1 MDKIVQEAKSLREE
15 IDSLPSVKEYYRLKS
30 LYEADE
36 ELAEMRK
43 EIARLKKEGKEEER
57 KNLLA
62 VYQNHP
68 LTISPIKEYV
78 CDSLILT
85 FTIVPTKEMSP
96 LK

>member
-68 LTISPIKEYV
+68 LVNNYEAAKQEVESLLLVIKN
-78 CDSLILT
+78 LIQ
-85 FTIVPTKEMSP
+85 
-96 LK
+96 

>member
-15 IDSLPSVKEYYRLKS
+15 IDSLSSVKEYYRLKS

-68 LTISPIKEYV
+68 LVNNYEAAKQEAESLLLVIKN
-78 CDSLILT
+78 I
-85 FTIVPTKEMSP
+85 IQ
-96 LK
+96 